1 MGKLSSILL
10 GTVSGVAVALFLTSE
25 KGKRVTSQAQ
35 DFIEDLKEDPEY
47 AKEQALEKLTEVKD
61 QTKEFVLKTKEQV
74 ESGEITLDT
83 VLEKAKYHA
92 QQATEV
98 SKETFN
104 QIKSQLEDTVVVEEK
119 EDGQEIVIDIQENYH
134 RASRTLT

>member
-47 AKEQALEKLTEVKD
+47 AKEQALEKLTEVKE
-61 QTKEFVLKTKEQV
+61 QTKEFVLKTKEQI
-74 ESGEITLDT
+74 ESGEITIDT
-83 VLEKAKYHA
+83 VLDKAKYHA
-92 QQATEV
+92 QQAAEA
-98 SKETFN
+98 SKETLN
-104 QIKSQLEDTVVVEEK
+104 NLKEQLEEKVVVEDQ
-119 EDGQEIVIDIQENYH
+119 EDGQEIVIEIEED
-134 RASRTLT
+134 

>member
-1 MGKLSSILL
+1 MGKLSSIFL
-10 GTVSGVAVALFLTSE
+10 GTVSGVAAALFLTSD
-25 KGKRVTSQAQ
+25 KGKQVRSQAQ
-35 DFIEDLKEDPEY
+35 GFLEDLREDPEY
-47 AKEQALEKLTEVKD
+47 VKEQVCEKLTGVKE

-83 VLEKAKYHA
+83 VLEKTKCCA

-104 QIKSQLEDTVVVEEK
+104 SLKEQLEEKVVVEEQ
-119 EDGQEIVIDIQENYH
+119 EEGQEIVIEIQED
-134 RASRTLT
+134 

>member
-104 QIKSQLEDTVVVEEK
+104 QLKTQLEDKVVVEEQ
-119 EDGQEIVIDIQENYH
+119 EDGQEIVIEIEED
-134 RASRTLT
+134 